1 MADDEDV
8 ELDPAIAEAMGFSGF
23 GAQPGKKRKLNSTV
37 AITGGNSQPLGK
49 QGNRKTHTGPPGDAI
64 TSLNPKIR
72 SVSADVAQV
81 GSADSTMQDSGSMG
95 QPAMAANTNDNDKD
109 SLRALASGVRNES
122 GDMVYFLPSFIEDP
136 WARLKSR

>member
-37 AITGGNSQPLGK
+37 AITGRNSQPLGK
-49 QGNRKTHTGPPGDAI
+49 QGNRKPQTGPSGDAM
-64 TSLNPKIR
+64 TSLKPKI
-72 SVSADVAQV
+72 SSISADVVQA
-81 GSADSTMQDSGSMG
+81 GSADSTTQDSASMG
-95 QPAMAANTNDNDKD
+95 QPAMAANINDNDKNN
-109 SLRALASGVRNES
+109 LRALAAGVRNEN